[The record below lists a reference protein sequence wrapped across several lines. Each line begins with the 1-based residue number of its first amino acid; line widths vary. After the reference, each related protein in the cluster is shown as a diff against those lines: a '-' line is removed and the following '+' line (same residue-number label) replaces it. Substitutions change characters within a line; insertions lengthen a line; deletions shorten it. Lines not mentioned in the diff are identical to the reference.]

1 MTCCIVYALGAYE
14 TCGTERKNLGFWHTL
29 HLTWRETQLSAL
41 VPFRLLMLTREFFFF
56 YLATSFDLAP
66 TYLQMTLLRVI
77 LSWIA
82 SVLACTILRKAVGVE
97 AVEAWKTMSPTNLL
111 LKVLGSG
118 LELYA
123 VMELRK
129 AQS

>member
-1 MTCCIVYALGAYE
+1 
-14 TCGTERKNLGFWHTL
+14 
-29 HLTWRETQLSAL
+29 
-41 VPFRLLMLTREFFFF
+41 
-56 YLATSFDLAP
+56 
-66 TYLQMTLLRVI
+66 MTLLRVI